1 MILPSNFF
9 TTQSVLVVD
18 DIDTIRS
25 AVKGMLQMLGCKD
38 ISTAT
43 NGERA
48 LEVCLH
54 HQFDFILCDFNLG
67 KGKDGYQLFEEL
79 KLRKLL
85 KNNTLFILISA
96 ETAIQIIHGIVE
108 LQPDDYLLK
117 PFSYKKLE
125 SRLIKALEKRK
136 VLGIIYDA
144 VMANDYEGALDACA
158 TVTKLHPSFS
168 LAVTRL
174 KAEVFLKLK
183 RFKEALALYEKAL
196 QTREFGWA
204 RLGKAITYYH
214 LNELPKAIFILKQL
228 AEVLETRVE
237 ALNWLANIY
246 VKQNRLEL
254 VEDTLLESVK
264 ISPKNIPRQRALA
277 NFSVL
282 NGDWDVALR
291 CFKTVLGNT
300 RFSIHENIEHHFNY
314 VHCILDK
321 AQTESE
327 LQRAKL
333 FSQVQAILRNAS
345 KRFDKEIFAE
355 LEKIAVAR
363 IAILRDVLNEANA
376 TLLDCNQEVII
387 NCGKNSILQ
396 LARAWFELG
405 DYEHYETLMAL
416 LPKDSND
423 ENIENISEMLRIEK
437 ASKES
442 EGRIAKLLELNQ
454 QGLALYK
461 SGLYQ
466 ASTAVFLEAFRLVP
480 NNFQLALNLGQSIS
494 KGWPSNETHLLKK
507 VTIKRCINII
517 ESQPQPL
524 EKQVKARYDSFEY
537 ELKKMAL

>member
-1 MILPSNFF
+1 MILPNNFF
-9 TTQSVLVVD
+9 ATQSVLVVD

-54 HQFDFILCDFNLG
+54 HQFDIILCDFNLG

-136 VLGIIYDA
+136 VLGVIYDA
-144 VMANDYEGALDACA
+144 VLASDYEGSLDACA
-158 TVTKLHPSFS
+158 TVVRFHPTFS
-168 LAVTRL
+168 LAVMRL
-174 KAEVFLKLK
+174 KAEVFIKLE
-183 RFKEALALYEKAL
+183 RFDQALSLYEKAL
-196 QTREFGWA
+196 QTREFSWA
-204 RLGKAITYYH
+204 RLGKAICFYH
-214 LNELPKAIFILKQL
+214 LNELPKAIFILRQL
-228 AEVLETRVE
+228 TEVLETRVE

-246 VKQNRLEL
+246 IKQNRLEL
-254 VEDTLLESVK
+254 VEETLLESVK

-277 NFSVL
+277 NFSEL
-282 NGDWDVALR
+282 NGDWDIALR
-291 CFKTVLGNT
+291 CFKTVLSNT

-314 VHCILDK
+314 IHCILDK

-333 FSQVQAILRNAS
+333 FSQAQAILKNAS
-345 KRFDKEIFAE
+345 KRFDSAIFAE
-355 LEKIAVAR
+355 LEKVAISRIAV
-363 IAILRDVLNEANA
+363 LRDVLSEANA
-376 TLLDCNQEVII
+376 ALLNCDQEVVIK
-387 NCGKNSILQ
+387 CGKSSTLQ
-396 LARAWFELG
+396 LAKAWFELG
-405 DYEHYETLMAL
+405 DYEHYEVLMGQ
-416 LPKDSND
+416 LPSNAAD
-423 ENIENISEMLRIEK
+423 ESIENVSEILRIKK
-437 ASKES
+437 ARKANEA
-442 EGRIAKLLELNQ
+442 RIAKLLELNQ

-461 SGLYQ
+461 SGLFQ
-466 ASTAVFLEAFRLVP
+466 ASTAIFLEAFRLVP

-494 KGWPSNETHLLKK
+494 KGWPTNETHLLKRI
-507 VTIKRCINII
+507 TIKRCINII
-517 ESQPQPL
+517 ESNPHSL
-524 EKQVKARYDSFEY
+524 EKQVKARYDSFRLT
-537 ELKKMAL
+537 LKKMA

>member
-442 EGRIAKLLELNQ
+442 DGRIAKLLELNQ

-524 EKQVKARYDSFEY
+524 DKQVKARYDSFEY

>member
-174 KAEVFLKLK
+174 KAEVFIKLK

-254 VEDTLLESVK
+254 VEDILLESVK

-416 LPKDSND
+416 LTKDNDD
-423 ENIENISEMLRIEK
+423 ENIENISEMLRIDK

-442 EGRIAKLLELNQ
+442 EERIAKLLELNQ

-466 ASTAVFLEAFRLVP
+466 ASTAVFLEAFQLVP

-507 VTIKRCINII
+507 VTIKRCVNII
-517 ESQPQPL
+517 ESQPL
-524 EKQVKARYDSFEY
+524 DKQVKARYDSFEY
-537 ELKKMAL
+537 ELKKMAQ